1 MKKYKSKNNL
11 KLTKNRSEITMFSNN
26 IGGAKYKVES
36 LKVELKRTNSL
47 IFNLQETHFSN
58 KGKIKIDEFQVYE
71 SIRQKE
77 HGSVIGVHVSLQ
89 PVLISE
95 YNDTFELIVVEIKAS
110 KHVRLLVGYGPQ
122 ENLPTVQRMLF
133 FATLEEEIVS
143 AKMANK
149 SIIIQM
155 DANSKL
161 GKDILPNDPND
172 QSPNGAVL
180 EGILHRHALIVVN
193 SLNEKVKGLIT
204 RRRITV
210 DGIEESIIDFVIISS
225 DLVEDVEELIIDEE
239 KEHALSKIVRGKPTA
254 KVIQSDH
261 NVMLTRFKLKWCPI
275 NKPPITVFNLKNKQ
289 CQQAFKRETSNTNKL
304 SKVFD
309 NSDDLNNRTKKF
321 LKLLKASVYKS
332 FKKVKIKK
340 IRLQSM
346 KNCILNGQI

>member
-1 MKKYKSKNNL
+1 
-11 KLTKNRSEITMFSNN
+11 
-26 IGGAKYKVES
+26 
-36 LKVELKRTNSL
+36 
-47 IFNLQETHFSN
+47 
-58 KGKIKIDEFQVYE
+58 
-71 SIRQKE
+71 
-77 HGSVIGVHVSLQ
+77 
-89 PVLISE
+89 
-95 YNDTFELIVVEIKAS
+95 
-110 KHVRLLVGYGPQ
+110 
-122 ENLPTVQRMLF
+122 
-133 FATLEEEIVS
+133 
-143 AKMANK
+143 
-149 SIIIQM
+149 M

-161 GKDILPNDPND
+161 GKDITPNDSKD

-225 DLVEDVEELIIDEE
+225 DSVEDVEELIIDEE
-239 KEHALSKIVRGKPTA
+239 KEHALSKIVRGKPTT

-309 NSDDLNNRTKKF
+309 NSDDLNNQTKTF
-321 LKLLKASVYKS
+321 LKLLRLVYINHS
-332 FKKVKIKK
+332 KK
-340 IRLQSM
+340 
-346 KNCILNGQI
+346 